1 MTLGTL
7 SLTHG
12 TRLRV
17 RRKAFDVVR
26 ALGGERDLATRAAA
40 AVSDVTRKLEAL
52 GETARLSVSLHERN
66 GGTTLRFVFS
76 WRNGDTRTALAYALP
91 ALSTLPGGA
100 AERAR
105 DVLGARSREELLE
118 GLRASNEAL
127 ERSSAEARQA
137 SEAKARFL
145 ATMSHEIRTP
155 MHAVLGMNRLALATD
170 LDPQQRDYLE
180 KIQLSATHL
189 LGIIDDVLDASKL
202 EAGKLALERG
212 ELDVRQVV
220 DTVATLLATAVADKG
235 LALHVE
241 IAPEVPATLEG
252 DALRLRQVLVNL
264 VTNAVKFTAAGSVTV
279 RVERLA
285 DEADEVVLRF
295 AVRDTGI
302 GMSDEQRR
310 RLFDAFAQA
319 DASITRRYGGTGL
332 GLAISRSLV
341 ELMRGEIGVESRTG
355 AGSTFWF
362 SARFAPASA
371 DTPRRPEPPA
381 EAVPDDAPLD
391 PALRVLVVEDNALNR
406 EVAAGLL
413 AGLGLTPSFAVDGLQ
428 ALEALRRERFDV
440 VLMDIQMPVMDGIT
454 ATRRMRADATLREV
468 PVIAMTASVF
478 AGDRDGCLA
487 AGMNAVVTKPVDPAA
502 LARVLR
508 RYGARR
514 ADAPGDGAPALGRAE
529 EHDAGLDVEDPL
541 APLRGLDLLDLERG
555 LRFTRQDP
563 TLYLDLLRGF
573 MDEERDLPERLGFAR
588 TAGDA
593 ALAERLAHT
602 IRGLASGLGTVEL
615 AATAEVLEGA
625 YRSGADADAID
636 AATAALCDAHERL
649 YSAVDGA
656 LPARRP
662 KT

>member
-7 SLTHG
+7 SLTRG
-12 TRLRV
+12 ARLRV

-26 ALGGERDLATRAAA
+26 ALGGDRDLAIRAAA
-40 AVSDVTRKLEAL
+40 AVSDVTRRLEAL
-52 GETARLSVSLHERN
+52 DEHARLSVSLHERS

-91 ALSTLPGGA
+91 AVPDGTML
-100 AERAR
+100 RAR

-170 LDPQQRDYLE
+170 LDAQQRDYLE

-189 LGIIDDVLDASKL
+189 LGIIDDVLDVSKL
-202 EAGKLALERG
+202 ESGKLVLERG
-212 ELDVRQVV
+212 ELDVRRVV
-220 DTVATLLATAVADKG
+220 DTVTTLLATAVADKG
-235 LALHVE
+235 LTLRVE
-241 IAPEVPATLEG
+241 IAPEVPAVLEG

-264 VTNAVKFTAAGSVTV
+264 VTNAVKFTSEGSVTV

-285 DEADEVVLRF
+285 DEADAVVLRF

-302 GMSDEQRR
+302 GMTDEQRR

-341 ELMRGEIGVESRTG
+341 ELMRGEIGVESRPD

-362 SARFAPASA
+362 NARFAPASP

-391 PALRVLVVEDNALNR
+391 PTLRVLVVEDNALNR

-413 AGLGLTPSFAVDGLQ
+413 AGLGLTPSFAADGLE

-440 VLMDIQMPVMDGIT
+440 VLMDVQMPVMDGIT
-454 ATRRMRADATLREV
+454 ATRRMRADDALREV

-487 AGMNAVVTKPVDPAA
+487 AGMNAVVTKPVDPAE

-508 RYGARR
+508 STVTRR
-514 ADAPGDGAPALGRAE
+514 APAAGQGVDASPGEA
-529 EHDAGLDVEDPL
+529 DAEDPL
-541 APLRGLDLLDLERG
+541 TPLRGLALLDLERG
-555 LRFTRQDP
+555 LRFTRQDQA
-563 TLYLDLLRGF
+563 LYLDLLRGF

-615 AATAEVLEGA
+615 AATAEALERA
-625 YRSGADADAID
+625 YRSGADADAIE
-636 AATAALCDAHERL
+636 AATAALCAAHERL
-649 YSAVDGA
+649 YSAVDGT
-656 LPARRP
+656 LPVRRP